1 MPPQNLLKSLF
12 TMHFDNTSPVRT
24 FQVSFQGMPLSAA
37 IQAPPGNGASMEK
50 PTQCAHAN
58 T

>member
-1 MPPQNLLKSLF
+1 
-12 TMHFDNTSPVRT
+12 MHFDNTSPVRT